1 MVHKRK
7 GPSRRR
13 HHSHRITGSPATSGG
28 RSGVYPILSDVLSQR
43 QTNAV
48 NRAKTTSVTAVLY
61 LSSLCLSPQRREG
74 FFSRVRL
81 EGVLRRSLRR
91 SSFFTTEFNLQ
102 LRHCLT
108 EEVQPRCSS
117 TRIHVFSRKN
127 PSRRCPRQR
136 FYEERNWDDELPP
149 CRGPSPMVIS
159 FSRNRL
165 GPGKQN
171 LNVDPRQKS
180 FLAAT
185 DPCILQPTLASHPT
199 SAYIFSESARRNGNR
214 QLALVDQFQ
223 KTSSARSSPLIQLLD
238 GWNLIL

>member
-127 PSRRCPRQR
+127 PSRRCMLGLFEETLMGSVLGRRDR
-136 FYEERNWDDELPP
+136 FPP
-149 CRGPSPMVIS
+149 VPASP
-159 FSRNRL
+159 
-165 GPGKQN
+165 P
-171 LNVDPRQKS
+171 
-180 FLAAT
+180 
-185 DPCILQPTLASHPT
+185 
-199 SAYIFSESARRNGNR
+199 
-214 QLALVDQFQ
+214 
-223 KTSSARSSPLIQLLD
+223 
-238 GWNLIL
+238 